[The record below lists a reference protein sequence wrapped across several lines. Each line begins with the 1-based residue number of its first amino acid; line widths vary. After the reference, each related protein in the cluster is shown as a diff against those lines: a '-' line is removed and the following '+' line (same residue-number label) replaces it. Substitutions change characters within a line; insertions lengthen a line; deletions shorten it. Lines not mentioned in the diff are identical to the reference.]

1 MLRRRLSQT
10 PLVAGLVEHEC
21 PRCHRPVELPFG
33 ILCSACRAGI
43 ERRASRLA
51 AWAAGLSTLALAI
64 YALVRMPGDPRAR
77 LMSGLAVAVWYVLVR
92 QVVVR
97 AARELLP

>member
-33 ILCSACRAGI
+33 TLCQACRANI
-43 ERRASRLA
+43 ERRASRMA

-64 YALVRMPGDPRAR
+64 YALVRMPDAYQAR

-92 QVVVR
+92 QVVQR

>member
-21 PRCHRPVELPFG
+21 PRCHRPVEQPFG
-33 ILCSACRAGI
+33 TLCAACRAGI
-43 ERRASRLA
+43 ERRASRMA

-64 YALVRMPGDPRAR
+64 YALARMPDDPRAR

-92 QVVVR
+92 QVVAR

>member
-21 PRCHRPVELPFG
+21 PRCHTAVELPFG
-33 ILCSACRAGI
+33 TLCRTCRSQI
-43 ERRASRLA
+43 ERRANRLA
-51 AWAAGLSTLALAI
+51 HLSAGVTTVMLAI
-64 YALVRMPGDPRAR
+64 YAVIRLPDDPRAR
-77 LMSGLAVAVWYVLVR
+77 LMTALAVALWHVLVR
-92 QVVVR
+92 LTVQR

>member
-21 PRCHRPVELPFG
+21 PRCHAAVELPFG
-33 ILCSACRAGI
+33 TLCRACRDQI
-43 ERRASRLA
+43 ERRARRLGHLA
-51 AWAAGLSTLALAI
+51 AVVTTAALAI
-64 YALVRMPGDPRAR
+64 YAVVRIPADPRAR
-77 LMSGLAVAVWYVLVR
+77 VMTALAVAVWYVLVR
-92 QVVVR
+92 LVVQR

>member
-21 PRCHRPVELPFG
+21 PRCHRAVELPFG
-33 ILCSACRAGI
+33 TLCLACRQEI
-43 ERRASRLA
+43 ERRAARLA
-51 AWAAGLSTLALAI
+51 HLAAGVTTIALAI
-64 YALVRMPGDPRAR
+64 YALLRMPADPRAR

-92 QVVVR
+92 QVVRR

>member
-33 ILCSACRAGI
+33 ILCPACRAGI

-51 AWAAGLSTLALAI
+51 AWAAGLSTLALAV
-64 YALVRMPGDPRAR
+64 YALMRMPDDPRAR
-77 LMSGLAVAVWYVLVR
+77 LMTGLAVAVWYVLVR
-92 QVVVR
+92 QVVAR

>member
-33 ILCSACRAGI
+33 TLCPACRGAI

-64 YALVRMPGDPRAR
+64 YALVRMPDDPRAR
-77 LMSGLAVAVWYVLVR
+77 LMSALAVAVWYVLVR
-92 QVVVR
+92 QVVQR